1 MAVICFFD
9 IIVEFLDL
17 FPGWQRRQ
25 LLILDDFLRF
35 LHGDTE
41 LWNKKLYNFGFR
53 KNLHKRSVK
62 AHEFIF
68 ELYLTK
74 LAYGEEYI

>member
-1 MAVICFFD
+1 M
-9 IIVEFLDL
+9 
-17 FPGWQRRQ
+17 
-25 LLILDDFLRF
+25 
-35 LHGDTE
+35 HGDTE

-62 AHEFIF
+62 SHEFIF

-74 LAYGEEYI
+74 MAYGEEYIQHELRSIEENIPENIAKFRSLAQHELIL